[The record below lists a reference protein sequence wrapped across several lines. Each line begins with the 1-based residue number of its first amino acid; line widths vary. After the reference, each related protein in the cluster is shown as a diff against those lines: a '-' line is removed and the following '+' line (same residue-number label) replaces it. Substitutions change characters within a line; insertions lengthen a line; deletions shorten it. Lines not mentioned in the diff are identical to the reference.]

1 MSKKVVLSIVVVVL
15 VVAGVVGLYL
25 LLGDPEDGDE
35 GIERQD
41 EPLVD
46 DARRREVEKKRG
58 PRPESGR
65 LPEGVHQVEDTGRA
79 LTMAQEAL
87 ERVDKELAQATDDET
102 RARLEKKK
110 ELVEKQMNSLMEAR
124 DSREY

>member
-1 MSKKVVLSIVVVVL
+1 MSRKVVLSIVAVVL

-25 LLGDPEDGDE
+25 LLGDPEDGDK
-35 GIERQD
+35 GIERPGK
-41 EPLVD
+41 PLVD

-110 ELVEKQMNSLMEAR
+110 ELVEKAIR
-124 DSREY
+124 DLSERAPHR